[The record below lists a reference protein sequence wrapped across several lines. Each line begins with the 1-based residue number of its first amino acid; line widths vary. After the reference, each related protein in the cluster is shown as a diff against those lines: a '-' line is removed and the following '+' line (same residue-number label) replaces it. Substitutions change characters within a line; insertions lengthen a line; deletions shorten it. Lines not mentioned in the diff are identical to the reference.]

1 MNILLICGKYSTLS
15 IQFVKEFKKRL
26 PEDKLIVFI
35 LTPFKKGN
43 SFMYILKKNRLSYL
57 VKKGMQFVSMY
68 LRSAISRIFAIEPRY
83 VSEVLEDYEIEHYLI
98 NDVNNQDVVNLIR
111 EKQID
116 LLITYDCGQ
125 ILKKNAIMASSIAS
139 LNVHSSLLP
148 KYRGTAP
155 IYWVLKNKE
164 KETGVTI
171 HFMEK
176 GIDTGDVIFQ
186 KSINIDS
193 GMNENTLTKTLAQ
206 IGAESI
212 FAVVTLFKNGGIE
225 RVKQDMACAS
235 YYSNTGRVY

>member
-15 IQFVKEFKKRL
+15 VPFVKEFKKRL

-57 VKKGMQFVSMY
+57 VKKGVQFVSMY
-68 LRSAISRIFAIEPRY
+68 LRSAIFSIFAIEPRY
-83 VSEVLEDYEIEHYLI
+83 ISEVLEHYEIEHYFM

-125 ILKKNAIMASSIAS
+125 ILKKDAIMASSIAS

-164 KETGVTI
+164 KETGITI
-171 HFMEK
+171 HFIDE

-186 KSINIDS
+186 RRIDIKN
-193 GMNENTLTKTLAQ
+193 GMNENTLTKTLSQ
-206 IGAESI
+206 TGAEAI
-212 FAVVTLFKNGGIE
+212 FTVVKLFRGSGIE
-225 RVKQDMACAS
+225 RIKQDSACAT
-235 YYSNTGRVY
+235 YYSNIERVY